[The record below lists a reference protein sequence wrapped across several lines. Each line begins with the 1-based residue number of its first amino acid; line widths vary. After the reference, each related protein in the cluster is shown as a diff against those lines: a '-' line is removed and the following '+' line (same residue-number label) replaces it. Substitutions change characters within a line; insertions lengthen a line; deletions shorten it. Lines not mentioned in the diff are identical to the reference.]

1 MASFLVILGSGEQ
14 RLVSSLKPSLVIG
27 RRSECDISVMDPLV
41 SRQHAKVYQAED
53 RCQIQDMGSRNGTMV
68 NGEYI
73 SQPRELDPGDTITV
87 GASRVVFEPA
97 GIIRSIQD
105 LDAPEP
111 VLSEH
116 ITMQSSPGQMMA
128 PAEFLEAVAD
138 IASGIARNKPLD
150 GLLDS
155 ILRLC
160 VDRMNA
166 ERAGVLLFDGQGE
179 FVPRAYLA
187 KSASIEPVII
197 SKTIARKAMQE
208 NRALLIRDVAGE
220 ESINASESVIGLR
233 IRSAIC
239 VPLWNGEKTIGV
251 LYLDTTEPNRQFNEV
266 DLHFFSTLSGMIAEK
281 LENVTL
287 TDIAREKQRLD
298 EELVV
303 ANEIQ
308 SHLFPAT
315 IPRIEGYDLAAYNR
329 PCTEIGGDYFDVIAT
344 GDSYGIV
351 IADVVGKG
359 IGPAILMSNLQAMVR
374 SLSNEAGNPAQLFK
388 RINSELIG
396 RIGDSRFITCCY
408 LVLSPEQGTIHFSN
422 AGHNPPLLYRQS
434 GENESLEASGIPLGI
449 FAETA
454 YDSFTVTINSGDV
467 LLLYTDGVTECANP
481 AGELFGES
489 RLVRVLDRFSHA
501 DAQGIRDAVCSAM
514 NDFRSGYPLSDDVTF
529 VVVKRREAN
538 P

>member
-1 MASFLVILGSGEQ
+1 MASFLVILSSGEQ

-27 RRSECDISVMDPLV
+27 RRSDCDISVIDPLV

-68 NGEYI
+68 NGEHI
-73 SQPRELDPGDTITV
+73 SQPRELYPGDTITV

-97 GIIRSIQD
+97 GIIRSLQD
-105 LDAPEP
+105 RDAPEP

-138 IASGIARNKPLD
+138 IANGIARNKPLD

-155 ILRLC
+155 VLRLC
-160 VDRMNA
+160 VDRMSA
-166 ERAGVLLFDGQGE
+166 ERAGVLLFDEQGE

-187 KSASIEPVII
+187 KSASIEPFII

-220 ESINASESVIGLR
+220 ESINTSESVIGLR

-251 LYLDTTEPNRQFNEV
+251 LYLDTTEPNHQFTDM

-315 IPRIEGYDLAAYNR
+315 IPSIEGYDLAAYNR

-388 RINSELIG
+388 RINADLNG

-408 LVLSPEQGTIHFSN
+408 LVLSPEQGTIYYSN
-422 AGHNPPLLYRQS
+422 AGHNPPLLYRRF
-434 GENESLEASGIPLGI
+434 GDIETFEASGIPLGI
-449 FAETA
+449 FAETE
-454 YDSFTVTINSGDV
+454 YDSSAINIDCGDV
-467 LLLYTDGVTECANP
+467 LLLYTDGVTECANK
-481 AGELFGES
+481 AGELFGEA
-489 RLVRVLDRFSHA
+489 RLKTVLERSSLA
-501 DAQGIRDAVCSAM
+501 DAQGIREAVCSAM
-514 NDFRSGYPLSDDVTF
+514 DDFRSGFSHADDVTI
-529 VVVKRREAN
+529 VVVKRRAVN